1 MQKEKKIE
9 KKKESERKRERSA
22 DEDKKII
29 FTKNN
34 KLI

>member
-1 MQKEKKIE
+1 MQREKKIE
-9 KKKESERKRERSA
+9 KKESERKRERSA